1 MMTDPFRDDH
11 QPGDFAASAPAR
23 AHAARALDQAAAYAA
38 ALAIARWSSPTPPAH
53 TAAAADAGFAA
64 RAAWYSK
71 TQDQLQQFFDAG
83 GFCAAQPGDQA
94 AGEKPAESAL
104 PFPGSR
110 PRFYTLCRTVRS
122 TTE

>member
-1 MMTDPFRDDH
+1 MMNDPFRDDH
-11 QPGDFAASAPAR
+11 QPGEFAATGPAR

-38 ALAIARWSSPTPPAH
+38 ALAIARWSSPSPPAP
-53 TAAAADAGFAA
+53 TGAVADAGFAA

-71 TQDQLQQFFDAG
+71 AQDQLQQFFDAG
-83 GFCAAQPGDQA
+83 GFCAAQPEDEA
-94 AGEKPAESAL
+94 ACEKPAESAL

-110 PRFYTLCRTVRS
+110 PRFYTLCRTARS